1 MPSLKLRD
9 GNSLHYKDM
18 GAGRPVLLVHGWPL
32 TGDMWEY
39 QTLALL
45 EAGYRVI
52 TYDRRGFG
60 QSSHPFGGY
69 DYDTLTAD
77 LAELIDAL
85 DLTDLT
91 LVGFS
96 MGGGEIARYLSTY
109 GTARLAG
116 VSLIASVVPYL
127 LQDSSNPD
135 GVPVD
140 VFADF
145 KAQIRRDRFH
155 FLAEFL
161 KSFYGVSMIR
171 KPVSQALIDWSF
183 TLGIMASPNATL
195 DCIDSFSRT
204 DFRPDLAAFTL
215 PTLIVHGTGDKT
227 VPYELTGKRV
237 SDHLPHA
244 RYVEYDSAPHGLFAT
259 DAEALNRDLLAFLN
273 STGS

>member
-1 MPSLKLRD
+1 MPSLKLCD

-18 GAGRPVLLVHGWPL
+18 GKGRPVLLVHGWPL

-69 DYDTLTAD
+69 DYDTLTGD
-77 LAELIDAL
+77 LAELIDHL
-85 DLTDLT
+85 DLRDLT

-96 MGGGEIARYLSTY
+96 MGGGEVARYLSSY
-109 GTARLAG
+109 GPSRLAG
-116 VSLIASVVPYL
+116 VALISSVVPYL
-127 LQDSSNPD
+127 LQDQSNPD

-145 KAQIRRDRFH
+145 KVQIRRDRFH

-183 TLGIMASPNATL
+183 T
-195 DCIDSFSRT
+195 
-204 DFRPDLAAFTL
+204 
-215 PTLIVHGTGDKT
+215 
-227 VPYELTGKRV
+227 
-237 SDHLPHA
+237 
-244 RYVEYDSAPHGLFAT
+244 
-259 DAEALNRDLLAFLN
+259 
-273 STGS
+273 

>member
-1 MPSLKLRD
+1 MPFLKLRD

-18 GAGRPVLLVHGWPL
+18 GSGRPVLLVHGWPL

-69 DYDTLTAD
+69 DYETLTQD
-77 LAELIDAL
+77 LAELIDHL
-85 DLTDLT
+85 DLTNMN

-96 MGGGEIARYLSTY
+96 MGGGEVVRYVSQY
-109 GTARLAG
+109 GMTRVASVG
-116 VSLIASVVPYL
+116 LIASIVPYL
-127 LQDSSNPD
+127 LRTDDNPD
-135 GVPVD
+135 GVPSD
-140 VFADF
+140 IFAEF

-161 KSFYGVSMIR
+161 KGFYGVSLLR

-183 TLGIMASPNATL
+183 TLGTMASPSATL

-204 DFRPDLAAFTL
+204 DFRADLAALTL
-215 PTLIVHGTGDKT
+215 PTLVIHGTGDKT

-237 SDHLPHA
+237 GELVPHA
-244 RYVEYDSAPHGLFAT
+244 RYIEYDSAPHGLFAT
-259 DAEALNRDLLAFLN
+259 DAEALNHDLLGFL
-273 STGS
+273 SQTRS

>member
-69 DYDTLTAD
+69 DYETLTAD
-77 LAELIDAL
+77 LAELIDHL

-96 MGGGEIARYLSTY
+96 MGGGEVTRYVSRF
-109 GTARLAG
+109 GTTRLAG
-116 VSLIASVVPYL
+116 VGLIASIVPFL
-127 LQDSSNPD
+127 LETDDNPD

-140 VFADF
+140 VFAEF

-155 FLAEFL
+155 FLTEFL
-161 KSFYGVSMIR
+161 KGFYGVSMIR

-183 TLGIMASPNATL
+183 TLGMMASPNATL

-204 DFRPDLAAFTL
+204 DFRPDLAALTL
-215 PTLIVHGTGDKT
+215 PVLVVHGTGDKT

-237 SDHLPHA
+237 SEMVPHA

-259 DAEALNRDLLAFLN
+259 DAEALNRDLLSFLA
-273 STGS
+273 STKP